1 MIGISCRSDVTELLE
16 KRVKSRFSYRRY
28 LVLEPTSVDPE
39 SPDEGAIS
47 ILREMLS
54 IPSDAKDLVG
64 VFIQHFNRSA
74 EAALQS
80 EAVLASLQQL
90 CFKGQ

>member
-1 MIGISCRSDVTELLE
+1 M
-16 KRVKSRFSYRRY
+16 
-28 LVLEPTSVDPE
+28 LEPTSVDPE
-39 SPDEGAIS
+39 NSDEGAIS

-54 IPSDAKDLVG
+54 IPSDAKDLDGIFV
-64 VFIQHFNRSA
+64 QHFNRDA
-74 EAALQS
+74 NAALQS